1 MATNA
6 IRANFEDLKP
16 LLNAQ
21 KENVQN
27 VIDLLG
33 RLSAACNELKN
44 DDKVEDATMETLA
57 NKFEEIARPLKEFP
71 ETLDQVS
78 ATLQKKSEEMD
89 DAVTSGIHEIKDKM
103 EEYMTAFKMTA
114 KKINDEVDVFD
125 DENKEWLEGV
135 FAPIEQAMLIVEEKF
150 GACGNAIDKLVD
162 VASDVHA
169 RAKAGMGTA
178 QDSATA
184 AKNQLN

>member
-27 VIDLLG
+27 VIDLLN

-44 DDKVEDATMETLA
+44 DDKVEDAVMETLA
-57 NKFEEIARPLKEFP
+57 NKFAEIVRPLMEFP

-78 ATLQKKSEEMD
+78 ATLQKKSEEMVET
-89 DAVTSGIHEIKDKM
+89 VTSVVNNI
-103 EEYMTAFKMTA
+103 
-114 KKINDEVDVFD
+114 
-125 DENKEWLEGV
+125 
-135 FAPIEQAMLIVEEKF
+135 
-150 GACGNAIDKLVD
+150 
-162 VASDVHA
+162 
-169 RAKAGMGTA
+169 
-178 QDSATA
+178 
-184 AKNQLN
+184 

>member
-27 VIDLLG
+27 VIDLLN

-44 DDKVEDATMETLA
+44 DDKVEDAVMETLT
-57 NKFEEIARPLKEFP
+57 NKFAEIVRPLMEFP

-78 ATLQKKSEEMD
+78 ATLQKKSEDMD
-89 DAVTSGIHEIKDKM
+89 ETITSGVNEINN
-103 EEYMTAFKMTA
+103 
-114 KKINDEVDVFD
+114 I
-125 DENKEWLEGV
+125 
-135 FAPIEQAMLIVEEKF
+135 
-150 GACGNAIDKLVD
+150 
-162 VASDVHA
+162 
-169 RAKAGMGTA
+169 
-178 QDSATA
+178 
-184 AKNQLN
+184 

>member
-27 VIDLLG
+27 VINLLN

-44 DDKVEDATMETLA
+44 DDKVEDAVMETLA
-57 NKFEEIARPLKEFP
+57 NKFAEIVRPLMEFP

-89 DAVTSGIHEIKDKM
+89 ETVTSGVNEINN
-103 EEYMTAFKMTA
+103 
-114 KKINDEVDVFD
+114 I
-125 DENKEWLEGV
+125 
-135 FAPIEQAMLIVEEKF
+135 
-150 GACGNAIDKLVD
+150 
-162 VASDVHA
+162 
-169 RAKAGMGTA
+169 
-178 QDSATA
+178 
-184 AKNQLN
+184 